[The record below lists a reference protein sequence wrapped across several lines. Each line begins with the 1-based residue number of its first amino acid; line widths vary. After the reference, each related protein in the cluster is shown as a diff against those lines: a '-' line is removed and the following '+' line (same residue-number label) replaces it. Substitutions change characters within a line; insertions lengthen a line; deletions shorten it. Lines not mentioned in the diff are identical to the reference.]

1 MTNPTL
7 FVIMQSEAENK
18 QKGVIK
24 IFTIYNGD
32 FYIAQ
37 FSTGLKPVRT
47 KEEAIQ
53 FKTYDKASSFMLN
66 MPKSFKNLG
75 YHIEGNAEIV
85 KTTQTQT
92 CPQQNPS
99 EHKKVIVKYDS
110 SYIQGVKNQICQISN
125 FISDLKNKRLEAVEI
140 VEKCER
146 EIFDL
151 EHNAEFYNKNACE
164 GYKMWR
170 KLGEVRRER
179 RRAKDL
185 IVIVDA
191 ILEDNSFDGILSQKT
206 LNRISGLEN
215 RTYSIRELDDIFP
228 NK

>member
-1 MTNPTL
+1 MTYPTL
-7 FVIMQSEAENK
+7 FAIIQSEEKNK
-18 QKGVIK
+18 QKGVRIT
-24 IFTIYNGD
+24 FTISNGD

-75 YHIEGNAEIV
+75 YHIEGKAETV
-85 KTTQTQT
+85 QTTQTQMR
-92 CPQQNPS
+92 PQQNPS

-110 SYIQGVKNQICQISN
+110 SYIQGIKNRIVQMGD
-125 FISDLKNKRLEAVEI
+125 FISELKNKREEAADI
-140 VEKCER
+140 VDKCER

-151 EHNAEFYNKNACE
+151 EHNAEFFNKNACE

-170 KLGEVRRER
+170 KLGEIRRER

-191 ILEDNSFDGILSQKT
+191 ILKDNSFDGILSQKT

-228 NK
+228 DK

>member
-1 MTNPTL
+1 MTSPTL
-7 FVIMQSEAENK
+7 FVIIQSEAENK

-24 IFTIYNGD
+24 IFTISNGN

-37 FSTGLKPVRT
+37 SSTGLKPVRA

-75 YHIEGNAEIV
+75 YHIEGKAEIV

-110 SYIQGVKNQICQISN
+110 SYIQGVKNRICQISD
-125 FISDLKNKRLEAVEI
+125 FIAELKSKRLEAVGI

-164 GYKMWR
+164 GYKMWH
-170 KLGEVRRER
+170 KLGETRRER

-215 RTYSIRELDDIFP
+215 RVYSVRECDDIFP
-228 NK
+228 DK

>member
-1 MTNPTL
+1 
-7 FVIMQSEAENK
+7 
-18 QKGVIK
+18 
-24 IFTIYNGD
+24 
-32 FYIAQ
+32 
-37 FSTGLKPVRT
+37 
-47 KEEAIQ
+47 
-53 FKTYDKASSFMLN
+53 MLN

-75 YHIEGNAEIV
+75 YHIEGKAEIV
-85 KTTQTQT
+85 KVTQTQT
-92 CPQQNPS
+92 CSQQNPY

-110 SYIQGVKNQICQISN
+110 SYIQGVKNQICQISD
-125 FISDLKNKRLEAVEI
+125 FISDLKNKRQEAVGI

-151 EHNAEFYNKNACE
+151 EHNSEFYNKNACE

-228 NK
+228 DN

>member
-125 FISDLKNKRLEAVEI
+125 FISDLKNKRQEAVRV

-185 IVIVDA
+185 TVIVDA
-191 ILEDNSFDGILSQKT
+191 ILEDNNFDGILSQKT

-215 RTYSIRELDDIFP
+215 RTYSIRELDNIFP
-228 NK
+228 DK

>member
-24 IFTIYNGD
+24 IFTIYNGN

-47 KEEAIQ
+47 KGEAIQ

-92 CPQQNPS
+92 CPQQNLS

-110 SYIQGVKNQICQISN
+110 SYIQGVKNQICQIN
-125 FISDLKNKRLEAVEI
+125 DFITELKSKRLEAVDI

>member
-1 MTNPTL
+1 MTSPTL
-7 FVIMQSEAENK
+7 FVIIQLETENK
-18 QKGVIK
+18 QKGVNK
-24 IFTIYNGD
+24 IFTISNGD

-75 YHIEGNAEIV
+75 YYIEGNVEIV
-85 KTTQTQT
+85 KTTQTQIY
-92 CPQQNPS
+92 PQQNPS

-110 SYIQGVKNQICQISN
+110 SYIQGVKNQICQISD
-125 FISDLKNKRLEAVEI
+125 FISDLKNKRQEAVGI

-228 NK
+228 DK

>member
-1 MTNPTL
+1 M
-7 FVIMQSEAENK
+7 S
-18 QKGVIK
+18 K
-24 IFTIYNGD
+24 IFTISNGN

-37 FSTGLKPVRT
+37 FSTGLKPVRA

-75 YHIEGNAEIV
+75 YHIEGKAEIV

-99 EHKKVIVKYDS
+99 EHKKIIVKYDS
-110 SYIQGVKNQICQISN
+110 SYIQGVKNRICQISD
-125 FISDLKNKRLEAVEI
+125 FIAELKSKRLEAVGI

-164 GYKMWR
+164 GYKMWH
-170 KLGEVRRER
+170 KLGETRRER

-215 RTYSIRELDDIFP
+215 RVYSVRECDDIFP
-228 NK
+228 DK

>member
-1 MTNPTL
+1 MTSPTL
-7 FVIMQSEAENK
+7 FAIIQSEEKNK
-18 QKGVIK
+18 QKGATI
-24 IFTIYNGD
+24 IFTISNGD

-37 FSTGLKPVRT
+37 FSTGLKPVCT

-75 YHIEGNAEIV
+75 YHIEGEAEIV

-92 CPQQNPS
+92 CLQQNPS

-110 SYIQGVKNQICQISN
+110 SYIQGVKNQICQISD
-125 FISDLKNKRLEAVEI
+125 FITELKNKRQEAVRV

-170 KLGEVRRER
+170 KLGEVRRDVE
-179 RRAKDL
+179 
-185 IVIVDA
+185 
-191 ILEDNSFDGILSQKT
+191 QK
-206 LNRISGLEN
+206 I
-215 RTYSIRELDDIFP
+215 
-228 NK
+228 

>member
-1 MTNPTL
+1 LTSPTL
-7 FVIMQSEAENK
+7 FAIIQSEEKNK
-18 QKGVIK
+18 QKGATI
-24 IFTIYNGD
+24 IFTISNGD

-47 KEEAIQ
+47 KGEAIQ

-215 RTYSIRELDDIFP
+215 RTYSIRELDNIFP
-228 NK
+228 D

>member
-1 MTNPTL
+1 
-7 FVIMQSEAENK
+7 
-18 QKGVIK
+18 
-24 IFTIYNGD
+24 
-32 FYIAQ
+32 
-37 FSTGLKPVRT
+37 
-47 KEEAIQ
+47 
-53 FKTYDKASSFMLN
+53 MLN

-75 YHIEGNAEIV
+75 YHIEGKAEIV

-92 CPQQNPS
+92 YPQQNHS

-110 SYIQGVKNQICQISN
+110 SYIQGIENQICQISD
-125 FISDLKNKRLEAVEI
+125 FISELKNKKQEAVDI

-170 KLGEVRRER
+170 KLGETRRER

-228 NK
+228 SK

>member
-1 MTNPTL
+1 MTYPTL
-7 FVIMQSEAENK
+7 FVIIQSEAENK
-18 QKGVIK
+18 QKGVTK
-24 IFTIYNGD
+24 IFTISNGD

-37 FSTGLKPVRT
+37 FSTGLKPVRV

-75 YHIEGNAEIV
+75 YHIEGKAEIV

-110 SYIQGVKNQICQISN
+110 SYIQGVKNRICQISD
-125 FISDLKNKRLEAVEI
+125 FIAELKSKRLEAVGI

-170 KLGEVRRER
+170 KLGETRRER

-215 RTYSIRELDDIFP
+215 RVYSVRECDDIFP
-228 NK
+228 DN

>member
-1 MTNPTL
+1 MR
-7 FVIMQSEAENK
+7 I
-18 QKGVIK
+18 
-24 IFTIYNGD
+24 IFTISNGD

-75 YHIEGNAEIV
+75 YHIEGKSEIV
-85 KTTQTQT
+85 QTTQTQMR
-92 CPQQNPS
+92 PQQNPS
-99 EHKKVIVKYDS
+99 EHKKVIIKYDS
-110 SYIQGVKNQICQISN
+110 SYIQGIKNRIVQMGD
-125 FISDLKNKRLEAVEI
+125 FISELKNKREEAADI
-140 VEKCER
+140 VDKCER

-151 EHNAEFYNKNACE
+151 EHNAEFFNKNACE

-170 KLGEVRRER
+170 KLGEIRRER

-228 NK
+228 DK

>member
-1 MTNPTL
+1 MR
-7 FVIMQSEAENK
+7 I
-18 QKGVIK
+18 
-24 IFTIYNGD
+24 IFTISNGD

-37 FSTGLKPVRT
+37 FSTGLKPVRA

-66 MPKSFKNLG
+66 IPKSFKNLG
-75 YHIEGNAEIV
+75 YHIEGKAEIV

-92 CPQQNPS
+92 CSQQNPS

-110 SYIQGVKNQICQISN
+110 SYIQEVKNRICQISD
-125 FISDLKNKRLEAVEI
+125 FIAELKSKRLEAVGI

-164 GYKMWR
+164 GYKMWH
-170 KLGEVRRER
+170 KLGEARRER

-215 RTYSIRELDDIFP
+215 RVYSVRECDDIFP
-228 NK
+228 DK

>member
-1 MTNPTL
+1 
-7 FVIMQSEAENK
+7 
-18 QKGVIK
+18 
-24 IFTIYNGD
+24 
-32 FYIAQ
+32 
-37 FSTGLKPVRT
+37 
-47 KEEAIQ
+47 
-53 FKTYDKASSFMLN
+53 MLN

-75 YHIEGNAEIV
+75 YHIEGKAEIV
-85 KTTQTQT
+85 KTTQTQMRS
-92 CPQQNPS
+92 QQNPS

-110 SYIQGVKNQICQISN
+110 SYIRGIKNRICQISD
-125 FISDLKNKRLEAVEI
+125 FISDLKNKRQEAVGI

-228 NK
+228 DK

>member
-1 MTNPTL
+1 
-7 FVIMQSEAENK
+7 
-18 QKGVIK
+18 
-24 IFTIYNGD
+24 
-32 FYIAQ
+32 
-37 FSTGLKPVRT
+37 
-47 KEEAIQ
+47 
-53 FKTYDKASSFMLN
+53 MLN

-75 YHIEGNAEIV
+75 YHIEGEAEIV
-85 KTTQTQT
+85 KTTRTQMYS
-92 CPQQNPS
+92 QQNHS

-110 SYIQGVKNQICQISN
+110 GYIRGIENQICKISD
-125 FISDLKNKRLEAVEI
+125 FISDLKNKRQEAVEI

>member
-1 MTNPTL
+1 MTTL
-7 FVIMQSEAENK
+7 AFYVIILIETENK
-18 QKGVIK
+18 QKGVRI
-24 IFTIYNGD
+24 IFTISNGN

-37 FSTGLKPVRT
+37 FPTGLKPVRT

-75 YHIEGNAEIV
+75 YHIEGKAE
-85 KTTQTQT
+85 TAQATQSQLHPETKF
-92 CPQQNPS
+92 S

-110 SYIQGVKNQICQISN
+110 SYIQGIKNQICQIN
-125 FISDLKNKRLEAVEI
+125 DFISELKNKRQEASNI
-140 VEKCER
+140 VDRCER

-170 KLGEVRRER
+170 KLGETRRER

-228 NK
+228 DK

>member
-1 MTNPTL
+1 MTSPTL
-7 FVIMQSEAENK
+7 FVIIQLEAENK

-24 IFTIYNGD
+24 IFTISNGN

-37 FSTGLKPVRT
+37 SSTGLKPVRA

-75 YHIEGNAEIV
+75 YHIEGKAEIV

-110 SYIQGVKNQICQISN
+110 SYIQGVKNRICQISD
-125 FISDLKNKRLEAVEI
+125 FIAELKSKRLEAVGI
-140 VEKCER
+140 IEKCER

-164 GYKMWR
+164 GYKMWH
-170 KLGEVRRER
+170 KLGETRRER

-215 RTYSIRELDDIFP
+215 RVYSVRECDDIFP
-228 NK
+228 DK

>member
-1 MTNPTL
+1 M
-7 FVIMQSEAENK
+7 
-18 QKGVIK
+18 IK
-24 IFTIYNGD
+24 IFTIYNGER
-32 FYIAQ
+32 YIAQ
-37 FSTGLKPVRT
+37 YSSGLKPTRNR
-47 KEEAIQ
+47 EEAIQ

-75 YHIEGNAEIV
+75 YHIEGKAEIV
-85 KTTQTQT
+85 KTTQTQMH
-92 CPQQNPS
+92 PQQNPS

-110 SYIQGVKNQICQISN
+110 NYIQGIKNQICQISD
-125 FISDLKNKRLEAVEI
+125 FISELKSKRQEASNI
-140 VEKCER
+140 VDRCER

-170 KLGEVRRER
+170 KLGETRRER

-215 RTYSIRELDDIFP
+215 RTYSIRELDNIFP
-228 NK
+228 D

>member
-24 IFTIYNGD
+24 IFTIYNGN

-92 CPQQNPS
+92 CQQQNLS

-110 SYIQGVKNQICQISN
+110 SYIQGVKNQICQISD
-125 FISDLKNKRLEAVEI
+125 FITELKSKRLEAVDI

-191 ILEDNSFDGILSQKT
+191 ILEDNNFDGILSQKT

-215 RTYSIRELDDIFP
+215 RTYSIRELDNIFP
-228 NK
+228 DK

>member
-1 MTNPTL
+1 M
-7 FVIMQSEAENK
+7 
-18 QKGVIK
+18 
-24 IFTIYNGD
+24 FTISNGD

-66 MPKSFKNLG
+66 IPKSFKNLG
-75 YHIEGNAEIV
+75 YHIEGKSE
-85 KTTQTQT
+85 TTQATQSQMR
-92 CPQQNPS
+92 PQQNPS
-99 EHKKVIVKYDS
+99 EHKKVVVKYNS
-110 SYIQGVKNQICQISN
+110 SYIQAVKNQICQIGD
-125 FISDLKNKRLEAVEI
+125 FISELKNKRQEASNI
-140 VEKCER
+140 VDKCER

-170 KLGEVRRER
+170 RLGEIRRER

-228 NK
+228 DK

>member
-53 FKTYDKASSFMLN
+53 FKTYDRASSFMLN

>member
-53 FKTYDKASSFMLN
+53 FKTSDKASSFMLN

>member
-1 MTNPTL
+1 MTSPTL
-7 FVIMQSEAENK
+7 FVIIQLEAENK

-24 IFTIYNGD
+24 IFTISNGN

-37 FSTGLKPVRT
+37 SSTGLKPVRA

-75 YHIEGNAEIV
+75 YHIEGKAEIV

-110 SYIQGVKNQICQISN
+110 SYIQGVKNRICQISD
-125 FISDLKNKRLEAVEI
+125 FIAELKSKRLEAVGI

-164 GYKMWR
+164 GYKMWH
-170 KLGEVRRER
+170 KLGETRRER
-179 RRAKDL
+179 RGAKDL

-215 RTYSIRELDDIFP
+215 RVYSVRECDDIFP
-228 NK
+228 DK

>member
-1 MTNPTL
+1 MTSPTL

-191 ILEDNSFDGILSQKT
+191 ILEDNSFDGILSKKT

-228 NK
+228 DN

>member
-1 MTNPTL
+1 
-7 FVIMQSEAENK
+7 
-18 QKGVIK
+18 
-24 IFTIYNGD
+24 
-32 FYIAQ
+32 
-37 FSTGLKPVRT
+37 
-47 KEEAIQ
+47 
-53 FKTYDKASSFMLN
+53 MLN
-66 MPKSFKNLG
+66 MPKFLKNLG

-85 KTTQTQT
+85 KATQTQT
-92 CPQQNPS
+92 CSQQNPS

-110 SYIQGVKNQICQISN
+110 SYIQGVKNRICQISD
-125 FISDLKNKRLEAVEI
+125 FISDLKNKRQEAVGI

-228 NK
+228 DK

>member
-1 MTNPTL
+1 LTSPTL
-7 FVIMQSEAENK
+7 FVIIQPESENK

-24 IFTIYNGD
+24 IFTISNGN
-32 FYIAQ
+32 FYITQ
-37 FSTGLKPVRT
+37 FSTGLKPVRA

-66 MPKSFKNLG
+66 MPKSLKNLG
-75 YHIEGNAEIV
+75 YHIEGKAEIV

-92 CPQQNPS
+92 YSQQNPS
-99 EHKKVIVKYDS
+99 EHKRVIVKYDS
-110 SYIQGVKNQICQISN
+110 SYIQGVKNRICQISD
-125 FISDLKNKRLEAVEI
+125 FVAELKSKRLEAVDI

-170 KLGEVRRER
+170 KLGEIRRER

-228 NK
+228 DK

>member
-1 MTNPTL
+1 
-7 FVIMQSEAENK
+7 
-18 QKGVIK
+18 
-24 IFTIYNGD
+24 
-32 FYIAQ
+32 
-37 FSTGLKPVRT
+37 
-47 KEEAIQ
+47 
-53 FKTYDKASSFMLN
+53 MLN

-75 YHIEGNAEIV
+75 YHIEGKVETAQA
-85 KTTQTQT
+85 TQSQLHPDTKF
-92 CPQQNPS
+92 S
-99 EHKKVIVKYDS
+99 EHKKVIIKYDS
-110 SYIQGVKNQICQISN
+110 SYIQGIKNRIVQMGD
-125 FISDLKNKRLEAVEI
+125 FISELKNKREEAADI
-140 VEKCER
+140 VDKCER

-151 EHNAEFYNKNACE
+151 EHNAEFFNKNACE

-228 NK
+228 DK

>member
-1 MTNPTL
+1 M
-7 FVIMQSEAENK
+7 
-18 QKGVIK
+18 IK
-24 IFTIYNGD
+24 IFTISNGN

-37 FSTGLKPVRT
+37 FSAGLKPVRA

-75 YHIEGNAEIV
+75 YHIEGKAEIV

-92 CPQQNPS
+92 YSQQNPS

-110 SYIQGVKNQICQISN
+110 SYIQGVKNRICQISD
-125 FISDLKNKRLEAVEI
+125 FISDLKNKRQEAVHI

-170 KLGEVRRER
+170 KLGETRRER

-206 LNRISGLEN
+206 LNRISGLES

-228 NK
+228 D

>member
-125 FISDLKNKRLEAVEI
+125 FISDLKNKRLEAIEI

>member
-1 MTNPTL
+1 M
-7 FVIMQSEAENK
+7 
-18 QKGVIK
+18 IK
-24 IFTIYNGD
+24 IFTIYNGER
-32 FYIAQ
+32 YIAQ
-37 FSTGLKPVRT
+37 YSSGLKPTRNR
-47 KEEAIQ
+47 EEAIQ

-75 YHIEGNAEIV
+75 YHIEGKAETAQ
-85 KTTQTQT
+85 TTQTQMR
-92 CPQQNPS
+92 PQQNVS

-110 SYIQGVKNQICQISN
+110 SYIQGIKNQICQISD
-125 FISDLKNKRLEAVEI
+125 FISELKNKRQEASNI
-140 VEKCER
+140 VDRCER

-170 KLGEVRRER
+170 RLGEIRRER

-215 RTYSIRELDDIFP
+215 RTYSIRELDSIFP
-228 NK
+228 D

>member
-7 FVIMQSEAENK
+7 FVIILIET
-18 QKGVIK
+18 K
-24 IFTIYNGD
+24 IDRKELINTFCICNGER
-32 FYIAQ
+32 YIAQ
-37 FSTGLKPVRT
+37 YSSGLKPTRNRD
-47 KEEAIQ
+47 EAIQ

-75 YHIEGNAEIV
+75 YHIEGKAEV
-85 KTTQTQT
+85 VQATQVV
-92 CPQQNPS
+92 QQPKLS

-110 SYIQGVKNQICQISN
+110 SYIQGIKNQVAQIGD
-125 FISDLKNKRLEAVEI
+125 FIAELKSKKEEAAEI
-140 VEKCER
+140 VERCER
-146 EIFDL
+146 EMFDL
-151 EHNAEFYNKNACE
+151 EHNAEFYNKNACD

-185 IVIVDA
+185 IVVVDA

-206 LNRISGLEN
+206 LSRISGLEN

-228 NK
+228 D

>member
-1 MTNPTL
+1 M
-7 FVIMQSEAENK
+7 
-18 QKGVIK
+18 IK
-24 IFTIYNGD
+24 IFTIYNGER
-32 FYIAQ
+32 YIAQ
-37 FSTGLKPVRT
+37 YSSGLKPTRNR
-47 KEEAIQ
+47 EEAIQ

-75 YHIEGNAEIV
+75 YHIEGKAEIV
-85 KTTQTQT
+85 KATQNQLHPDTKF
-92 CPQQNPS
+92 S

-110 SYIQGVKNQICQISN
+110 SYIQGIKNRIVQMGD
-125 FISDLKNKRLEAVEI
+125 FITELKNKRQEASNI
-140 VEKCER
+140 VDKCER

-151 EHNAEFYNKNACE
+151 EHNAEFYDKNACE

-170 KLGEVRRER
+170 RLGEIRRER

-191 ILEDNSFDGILSQKT
+191 ILEDNNFDGILSQKT

-228 NK
+228 D

>member
-1 MTNPTL
+1 MR
-7 FVIMQSEAENK
+7 I
-18 QKGVIK
+18 
-24 IFTIYNGD
+24 IFTISNGD

-37 FSTGLKPVRT
+37 FSAGLKPVRT

-53 FKTYDKASSFMLN
+53 FKNYDKASSFMLN

-75 YHIEGNAEIV
+75 YHIEGKAEPI
-85 KTTQTQT
+85 QE
-92 CPQQNPS
+92 PS
-99 EHKKVIVKYDS
+99 KPSGHKKVIVKYDS
-110 SYIQGVKNQICQISN
+110 SYIQGIKNQICQISD
-125 FISDLKNKRLEAVEI
+125 FISELKNKREEASNI
-140 VEKCER
+140 VDKCER

-164 GYKMWR
+164 SYKMWR
-170 KLGEVRRER
+170 RLGEIRRER

-191 ILEDNSFDGILSQKT
+191 ILEDNSFDGILNQKT

-228 NK
+228 DE

>member
-1 MTNPTL
+1 MTTL
-7 FVIMQSEAENK
+7 AFYVIILIETENK
-18 QKGVIK
+18 QKGVRI
-24 IFTIYNGD
+24 IFTISNGD

-75 YHIEGNAEIV
+75 YHIEGEAEIV
-85 KTTQTQT
+85 QTTQTQMR
-92 CPQQNPS
+92 PQQNPS

-110 SYIQGVKNQICQISN
+110 SYIQGIKNQICQISD
-125 FISDLKNKRLEAVEI
+125 FISELKNKRQEASNI
-140 VEKCER
+140 VDKCER

-151 EHNAEFYNKNACE
+151 EHNAEFFNKNACE

-191 ILEDNSFDGILSQKT
+191 IFEDNSFDGILSQKT

-228 NK
+228 DK